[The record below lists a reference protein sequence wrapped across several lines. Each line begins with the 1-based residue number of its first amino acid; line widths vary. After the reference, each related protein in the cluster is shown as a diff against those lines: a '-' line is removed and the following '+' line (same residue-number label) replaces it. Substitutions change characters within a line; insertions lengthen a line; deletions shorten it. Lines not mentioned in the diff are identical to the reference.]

1 MIRVINSLII
11 LTLLSVSCSSNS
23 NETIKDELVHSD
35 ESVHEHSSEQLQLNK
50 GEKWVVV
57 PKMMGYIRDM
67 ENEIDAFS
75 NTEIKDYEQLSNNL
89 LISIDS
95 LTSNCTM
102 QGEAHDELHKW
113 LVPYIESVNQ
123 LSEIDKDNDKVEKID
138 ALQNS
143 YLTFNK
149 FFK

>member
-23 NETIKDELVHSD
+23 NETIKDESVHSD